1 MKNPAARTQ
10 MVGESLDPNMSQNR
24 GQMMLNNPQNPQQK
38 GHMMMT
44 GSRPMTGPQQ
54 QPRKMQQNQQMFP
67 ADQMGGTGRFSRAPM
82 PNHGRMAGVVHH
94 PPSQMNQLDFD
105 QTSGLIGMP
114 NNGPFQDHGQSG
126 GIMRPHQ
133 GGAGSMNMGAQ
144 FRNDGGPGA
153 VGDQLQDLMN
163 PVGQGFPTSSHMQ
176 PPQHNN
182 RRRMQPMSSDG
193 MIMGPMQG
201 GMPGMQQGQKI
212 SINPIG
218 GLQNTVN
225 QIPDVG
231 NFNAGGNT
239 NNTGGRSTDISP
251 YNGPRS
257 ITNQTN
263 LSPGGAML
271 NPLVNADKRPGVPDE
286 NTPSAKIRKRG
297 VSTDSKDETQKKG
310 LKLGI

>member
-1 MKNPAARTQ
+1 MGTPTTFSGTQGAQGGMKNPAARTQ

-38 GHMMMT
+38 GHVMMT

-114 NNGPFQDHGQSG
+114 NN
-126 GIMRPHQ
+126 
-133 GGAGSMNMGAQ
+133 
-144 FRNDGGPGA
+144 GPGA

-225 QIPDVG
+225 QIPD
-231 NFNAGGNT
+231 
-239 NNTGGRSTDISP
+239 
-251 YNGPRS
+251 
-257 ITNQTN
+257 
-263 LSPGGAML
+263 
-271 NPLVNADKRPGVPDE
+271 
-286 NTPSAKIRKRG
+286 
-297 VSTDSKDETQKKG
+297 
-310 LKLGI
+310 